1 MGYGLGRAGVE
12 SKAAVRTVVLAS
24 ADTHFRERLRR
35 ELAAMRWQVRE
46 AGGGAEA
53 IEQLEAE
60 SVEAMVLDSVLP
72 DLEVGEFAAQMRG
85 MYPVMDLLRVDE
97 GADEGGARS
106 PRRNELLHALRQA
119 QMDVC
124 GDDAGENGRAV
135 VELGVPARPRR
146 GVSARRAGGGGGCG
160 AGGICGGGGPG
171 RARWGER
178 EGAGGAGI
186 DLR

>member
-1 MGYGLGRAGVE
+1 
-12 SKAAVRTVVLAS
+12 
-24 ADTHFRERLRR
+24 
-35 ELAAMRWQVRE
+35 VRE

-135 VELGVPARPRR
+135 VELGAPARPRR